1 MYVYDEAKNQWIPLR
16 HTAEYKKKKKLVRDA
31 WIIVGLIMMGLPLPF
46 VMALGLATTFVSF
59 MFLDESLYS
68 YTLRR

>member
-1 MYVYDEAKNQWIPLR
+1 MYIYDETNNQWIPLR

-31 WIIVGLIMMGLPLPF
+31 WIVVGLVMIGLPLSF

-68 YTLRR
+68 NNFNG